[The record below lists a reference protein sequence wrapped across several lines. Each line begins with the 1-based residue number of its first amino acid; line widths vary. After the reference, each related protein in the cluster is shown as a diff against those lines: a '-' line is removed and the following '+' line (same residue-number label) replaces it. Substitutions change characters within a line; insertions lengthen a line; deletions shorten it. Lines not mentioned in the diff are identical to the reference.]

1 MNKFMRI
8 VVFFDLPV
16 VTAKE
21 KKAAAKF
28 RKFLI
33 KDGYNMMQ
41 WSVYSRICNG
51 TDSVAM
57 HRQRL
62 KQNLPENGSVR
73 ALTLTEKQF
82 ESIDILLGEK
92 TFADSPESTELINI
106 FSIGSSFT
114 ILIETRHM
122 HIIIKSEKG

>member
-57 HRQRL
+57 AAAQTYASAE
-62 KQNLPENGSVR
+62 QILPVAIREVDR
-73 ALTLTEKQF
+73 RE
-82 ESIDILLGEK
+82 
-92 TFADSPESTELINI
+92 
-106 FSIGSSFT
+106 
-114 ILIETRHM
+114 
-122 HIIIKSEKG
+122 

>member
-62 KQNLPENGSVR
+62 KQKNDSRETQPTTVSQQETNTQHTQSSE
-73 ALTLTEKQF
+73 AQKPY
-82 ESIDILLGEK
+82 DK
-92 TFADSPESTELINI
+92 TV
-106 FSIGSSFT
+106 
-114 ILIETRHM
+114 
-122 HIIIKSEKG
+122 SE

>member
-21 KKAAAKF
+21 KKAAVKF

-106 FSIGSSFT
+106 F
-114 ILIETRHM
+114 
-122 HIIIKSEKG
+122 

>member
-21 KKAAAKF
+21 KKV

-106 FSIGSSFT
+106 F
-114 ILIETRHM
+114 
-122 HIIIKSEKG
+122 